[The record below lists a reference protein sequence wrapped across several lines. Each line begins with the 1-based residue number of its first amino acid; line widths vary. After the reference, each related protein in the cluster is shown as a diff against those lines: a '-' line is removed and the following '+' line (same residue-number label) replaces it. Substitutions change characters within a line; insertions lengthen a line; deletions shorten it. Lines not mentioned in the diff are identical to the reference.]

1 MRRSVF
7 WLLDHYPELGESLA
21 RLHQH
26 TLEQAE
32 LADRLGFHSLWLAEH
47 HFRRLGTAAN
57 PAVLLAAIAQRTQS
71 LRLGPAVSVL
81 PLRNPIQVA
90 EDYALVD
97 SLSGGRLNMGVGAG
111 SEAIEFAGMGCDYE
125 QRKEQFEEHLAVLVD
140 QWRAATAKSSTET
153 CAGAELGEINV
164 APVQTPCPPIYVA
177 TMQEESAYDIGRRGY
192 SLLTLVSPFANH
204 LEDLAARLD
213 AHRRGLRHGAHAED
227 SAESVVMVFTHVGP
241 TPEASQEVA
250 APAVAR
256 LLETMTGSPLADPL
270 DFYEQACDN
279 TALLCGTSELV
290 EQRIEQFVDLGV
302 GQLAFVTRFGAM
314 PVEAARASLERL
326 APSS

>member
-21 RLHQH
+21 CLHQH

-111 SEAIEFAGMGCDYE
+111 SEAIEFAGMGCDYG
-125 QRKEQFEEHLAVLVD
+125 QRKERFEQSLAILVD
-140 QWRAATAKSSTET
+140 QWQTATAKNSTEAS
-153 CAGAELGEINV
+153 AGAAPGEINV
-164 APVQTPCPPIYVA
+164 APVQSPCPPIYVA
-177 TMQEESAYDIGRRGY
+177 TMQEESAHDIGRRGY
-192 SLLTLVSPFANH
+192 SLLTLVSPFAQQPRRPGRPPRRTS
-204 LEDLAARLD
+204 ART
-213 AHRRGLRHGAHAED
+213 ARRGPRGRVGREHRDGVHSCRRYACRPRKRSRLR
-227 SAESVVMVFTHVGP
+227 
-241 TPEASQEVA
+241 
-250 APAVAR
+250 
-256 LLETMTGSPLADPL
+256 LWL
-270 DFYEQACDN
+270 DC
-279 TALLCGTSELV
+279 S
-290 EQRIEQFVDLGV
+290 R
-302 GQLAFVTRFGAM
+302 
-314 PVEAARASLERL
+314 P
-326 APSS
+326 